1 MREMAWNQDYDN
13 TKWMT
18 THLKKTSPVQ
28 NLTESL
34 CPVPLD
40 DPLPSWE
47 LTEAGHVLRN
57 NQIISHWSAPRIWWR
72 HLTTTTRMLWGKLVC
87 SVFLS
92 FCFCEESLVL
102 DMCEVHSG
110 SCSQNMS
117 SYRCPHLG
125 WHSFTWLRS
134 LYCSCFVWR
143 FMHKLSRNLH
153 LTITIT
159 IILTLKKVK
168 KKKIRKKWEKIKKN
182 TK

>member
-1 MREMAWNQDYDN
+1 MRETAWNQDYDN

-40 DPLPSWE
+40 DPLPSWQ
-47 LTEAGHVLRN
+47 LTEACHVLRN

-92 FCFCEESLVL
+92 FCFCEESARAWHMYITKIAAKCILVVVVKICHRTDVL
-102 DMCEVHSG
+102 TWAGTRSHGSEVFTVHVLFGG
-110 SCSQNMS
+110 SCIN
-117 SYRCPHLG
+117 
-125 WHSFTWLRS
+125 
-134 LYCSCFVWR
+134 
-143 FMHKLSRNLH
+143 
-153 LTITIT
+153 
-159 IILTLKKVK
+159 
-168 KKKIRKKWEKIKKN
+168 
-182 TK
+182 